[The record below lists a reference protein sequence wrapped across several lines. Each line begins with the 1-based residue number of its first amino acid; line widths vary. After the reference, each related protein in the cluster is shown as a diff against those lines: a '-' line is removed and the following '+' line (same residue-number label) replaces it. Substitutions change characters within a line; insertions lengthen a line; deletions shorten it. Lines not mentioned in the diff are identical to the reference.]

1 MIIAD
6 LFVICAKLDCMKKV
20 EHEAE
25 KVLDKGGIITVAD
38 FTAAWPGIPMAS
50 VYSRIRTLLQAGR
63 LSQVGRGQYEAIR
76 KPVYSIPVT
85 DWMLEVNR
93 YLIDTCEGIN
103 HCLIQRGS
111 NLYVEAA
118 KQDLPIIYNQLKD
131 HYPKVILY
139 KDANRFPS
147 VLEGY
152 IMVGHLVSDSPI
164 EYVGSLA
171 VPTLEKQLVD
181 GICNKKSS
189 PMAFQKAMEVYPI
202 NLNRMRRYASRR
214 GVAKELSNH
223 LAFLNQERIRMFGDT
238 QKFLATIPVQRAWVF
253 GSFARG
259 EETPDSDLDLLVD
272 YDKSNKLSLL
282 DVVRFKLDL
291 EKILGRE
298 VDLVENG
305 YLKPFALPSAERDKY
320 LIYER

>member
-6 LFVICAKLDCMKKV
+6 LFVFCAKLDCMKKV
-20 EHEAE
+20 EREAE
-25 KVLDKGGIITVAD
+25 KVLGKGGIITVAD
-38 FTAAWPGIPMAS
+38 FTAAWPGMPMAS
-50 VYSRIRTLLQAGR
+50 VYSRIRALLQAGR
-63 LSQVGRGQYEAIR
+63 LSQVGKGQYEAIR

-85 DWMLEVNR
+85 DWMMEVNQ
-93 YLIDTCEGIN
+93 YLIETCEGIN
-103 HCLIQRGS
+103 HCLEQKDS
-111 NLYVEAA
+111 NLYVEVA
-118 KQDLPIIYNQLKD
+118 KSDVPIVYDRLKNC
-131 HYPKVILY
+131 YPKVVLQ

-147 VLEGY
+147 VLEGF
-152 IMVGHLVSDSPI
+152 IIVGHLVSDSPM
-164 EYVGSLA
+164 EYVDSLA
-171 VPTLEKQLVD
+171 VPTLEKQLID

-189 PMAFQKAMEVYPI
+189 PMSFQKAMEVYPV
-202 NLNRMRRYASRR
+202 NMNRMRRYASRR
-214 GVAKELSNH
+214 GVSEELSVQ
-223 LAFLNQERIRMFGDT
+223 LASLNRERIKMFGDT

-305 YLKPFALPSAERDKY
+305 YIKPFALPSAERDKY